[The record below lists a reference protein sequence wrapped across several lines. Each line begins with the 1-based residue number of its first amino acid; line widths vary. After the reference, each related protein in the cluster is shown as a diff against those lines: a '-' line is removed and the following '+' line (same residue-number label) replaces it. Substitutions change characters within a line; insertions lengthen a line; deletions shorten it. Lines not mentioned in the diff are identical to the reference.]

1 MATMI
6 FVNLPVTDL
15 DKSIRFFEA
24 MGYSFNPQFTD
35 ETASC
40 LVISDTIYAML
51 VTEARFKDF
60 TKKPI
65 ADATAASEVIVA
77 LSADSRAEVDE
88 LVDRAMAAG
97 AKPAI
102 DPMDLGFMYSRS
114 FQDLDGHQWE
124 YVWMDEAAM
133 AEQQAQS

>member
-1 MATMI
+1 MPTMI
-6 FVNLPVTDL
+6 FVNLPVKNL
-15 DKSIRFFEA
+15 DKSIAFFEA

-40 LVISDTIYAML
+40 LVISDTVFAML

-60 TKKPI
+60 TRKPI
-65 ADATAASEVIVA
+65 ADANAVTEVITA

-88 LVDRAMAAG
+88 RVDKAMAAG
-97 AKPAI
+97 GRPAI

-133 AEQQAQS
+133 AEQASA

>member
-1 MATMI
+1 MPTMI
-6 FVNLPVTDL
+6 FVNLPVKNL
-15 DKSIRFFEA
+15 DKSIGFFEA

-60 TKKPI
+60 TRKPV
-65 ADATAASEVIVA
+65 ADATAATEVIVA

-88 LVDRAMAAG
+88 LVDKAMAAG
-97 AKPAI
+97 GRSAI

-133 AEQQAQS
+133 AEQQSSS